1 MPDNYRFTLQW
12 GNDTVEKVQ
21 AGELLKRMGNRKSG
35 FIVEAVSEYIN
46 MHPETV
52 FLRRE
57 LKLIVKPSFTKE
69 QIRSLIMSIIDE
81 KMAGI
86 APAAQE
92 NRALIHECPVGDA
105 EIDVM
110 MENLDMF

>member
-12 GNDTVEKVQ
+12 GNDTVEKIQ

-57 LKLIVKPSFTKE
+57 LKIVVKPSFTNE
-69 QIRSLIMSIIDE
+69 QIRALIKNIVEE
-81 KMAGI
+81 KLAGI
-86 APAAQE
+86 APIAKE
-92 NRALIHECPVGDA
+92 NSALTHECQVGED

-110 MENLDMF
+110 MQNLDMF

>member
-12 GNDTVEKVQ
+12 GNDTIEKIQ

-52 FLRRE
+52 YLRRE
-57 LKLIVKPSFTKE
+57 LKLVVKPSFTNE
-69 QIRSLIMSIIDE
+69 QIRALIKSVVEE

-86 APAAQE
+86 TPTVKE
-92 NRALIHECPVGDA
+92 SNALTHECPVGDD

-110 MENLDMF
+110 MQNLDMF